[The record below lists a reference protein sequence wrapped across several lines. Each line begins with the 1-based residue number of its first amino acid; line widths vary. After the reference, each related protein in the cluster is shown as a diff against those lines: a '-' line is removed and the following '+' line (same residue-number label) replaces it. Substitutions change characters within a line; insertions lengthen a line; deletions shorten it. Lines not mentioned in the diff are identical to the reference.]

1 MDIGPH
7 SPTILKSKWA
17 DIHRL
22 PHFYSWAY
30 CFVHTKS
37 LKSGALLAWIE
48 NIQWHSLKSLTNL
61 TLICWKCD
69 TTSNSPSRKLIAL
82 DCQRLD
88 FLPHQWPFHAFVFL
102 LFEMKRMFIYLTFQN
117 ILWCK
122 RPMHNWSSGYCVF
135 FWDHSRCQVRTPL
148 DPYQY
153 SL

>member
-17 DIHRL
+17 DMHRL

-88 FLPHQWPFHAFVFL
+88 FCRPLSFSCFCFSFIWEEKAVHLNQAYFFTNFFKTQCALNSKKFSKLNNFSLNLNFL
-102 LFEMKRMFIYLTFQN
+102 A
-117 ILWCK
+117 
-122 RPMHNWSSGYCVF
+122 
-135 FWDHSRCQVRTPL
+135 
-148 DPYQY
+148 
-153 SL
+153 